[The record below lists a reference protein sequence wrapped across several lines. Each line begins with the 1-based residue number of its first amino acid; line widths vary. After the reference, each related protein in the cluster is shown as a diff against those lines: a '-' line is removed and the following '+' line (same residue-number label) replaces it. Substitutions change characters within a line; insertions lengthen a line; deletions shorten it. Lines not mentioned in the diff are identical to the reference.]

1 MRAYLSR
8 YPRPFWVLLVFL
20 FLNRVGSALIWPF
33 MTLVMRQRLDAPLI
47 TITSLISLQ
56 AVTGLI
62 GMVVAG
68 WLMDRYGRKPFMLL
82 SLFVMAGIYIGMFRA
97 DQLWQW
103 MILVMLNGVFN
114 SVFYSGVNAMTTDLI
129 PPADRAGAFAL
140 VRTLANLAIAIG
152 PAAAGIMLGANYGAA
167 YPIAAGMFVL
177 MAIPFFS
184 IIKESMPVRGGHP
197 HAHAAAAPTRAGGGY
212 GYMLRDKAFMA
223 FCGAYLMVE
232 LAVAMVFILLPIYV
246 KENYAI
252 PENQYSLLLTVNAG
266 MVALLQVVV
275 SRWSSRYRPFAMLT
289 LGGLLYVVGLSGFAL
304 SSLLPHFIISM
315 AILTMG
321 ELIVAPTSNSVV
333 AALAPMD
340 MRARYLSI
348 FSLAWTVGSGI
359 GPIAGGFLSDTFA
372 PQAIWIGAA
381 TFAACSALG
390 FALLGRRQTQ
400 SSQGEEQPAPAA

>member
-20 FLNRVGSALIWPF
+20 FLNRTGSALIWPF
-33 MTLVMRQRLDAPLI
+33 MTLLMRQRLNAPLI

-62 GMVVAG
+62 GMVAAG
-68 WLMDRYGRKPFMLL
+68 WLMDRYGRKPFMLF
-82 SLFVMAGIYIGMFRA
+82 SLFVMAGIYMGMFRA

-114 SVFYSGVNAMTTDLI
+114 AVFYSGVNAMTTDLI
-129 PPADRAGAFAL
+129 PPTDRAGAFAL

-152 PAAAGIMLGANYGAA
+152 PALAGVFLGANYGAA
-167 YPIAAGMFVL
+167 YPIAAGLYVL
-177 MAIPFFS
+177 MAFPFLW
-184 IIKESMPVRGGHP
+184 IIKESMPVRGGHT
-197 HAHAAAAPTRAGGGY
+197 HTQAPTRKGGGY

-246 KENYAI
+246 KENYGI

-266 MVALLQVVV
+266 MVALLQVVI

-304 SSLLPHFIISM
+304 SSLLPHFVISM
-315 AILTMG
+315 AILTVG

-348 FSLAWTVGSGI
+348 FSLAWTMGSGI

-381 TFAACSALG
+381 VFAGCSALG
-390 FALLGRRQTQ
+390 FALLGRRQAQ
-400 SSQGEEQPAPAA
+400 SSDAKGKAAPAG